1 MFALIAALEHGPP
14 LFIQLGWKPLRPCK
28 LLVAPTKPHTR
39 DKSVDLAERDVRN
52 QRSTIEFVHFGPAG
66 LSTQPVKK
74 MDAVVDE
81 VKPAQPVPS
90 SD

>member
-1 MFALIAALEHGPP
+1 M
-14 LFIQLGWKPLRPCK
+14 
-28 LLVAPTKPHTR
+28 
-39 DKSVDLAERDVRN
+39 DLAERDVRN

-90 SD
+90 SDWQLAALCGKKLALDDDTLSHINSGNTIGTATNDGVAE